1 MLILYKYAQTALIM
15 FKFLLNA
22 LIFPSFAPTP
32 LGQTVFLKT
41 VAIHSALY
49 QINGVP
55 HLMFIDIKKSV
66 NIRIR

>member
-22 LIFPSFAPTP
+22 LIFPSPPP